1 MSTQS
6 LQGNERAPI
15 AVVQKNQ
22 REELRFT
29 LDEYKGHRFV
39 SLQILAPGP
48 DGKMVPTRSG
58 VTFRPDLLAEVREAL
73 SATDEHLR
81 SMAENGPK
89 QA

>member
-1 MSTQS
+1 MTTQT
-6 LQGNERAPI
+6 LQGKEHAPI

-39 SLQILAPGP
+39 SLRIYAPGR

-73 SATDEHLR
+73 NATDEHMR

-89 QA
+89 